1 VAGGIVLG
9 RLHRVSIQPA
19 PPAQPEPMPTPCA
32 RCGCEAGIHLY
43 ATSRV
48 RYYGC
53 VQCRYLTVVPNP
65 RLMEWHSQPH
75 DPSAG
80 R

>member
-1 VAGGIVLG
+1 
-9 RLHRVSIQPA
+9 
-19 PPAQPEPMPTPCA
+19 MPTPCA